1 MTRIVPLALILTP
14 LLTGGLALSACD
26 GGPASQPAREQ
37 AAPESGKTGSSAGD
51 TGVRAAAGAA
61 DTARGPLPEVD
72 PRTLPAPQVNGRPM
86 WAANRRLTAAE
97 AAQRQFARNGKDL
110 GARTLDDFVRKAQD
124 FTANPPAGAKSY
136 TRRNG
141 DRAIYDPKSNIF
153 AVVSKDGAP
162 RLIMKPQ
169 EGLAYWQKDKA
180 RDEAREEQR
189 RERRQTGRQDEDRG

>member
-1 MTRIVPLALILTP
+1 MTRIASLALILAP
-14 LLTGGLALSACD
+14 ILTVALAACD
-26 GGPASQPAREQ
+26 GGPASQPAREAP
-37 AAPESGKTGSSAGD
+37 AARDSGAAGSPGD

-72 PRTLPAPQVNGRPM
+72 PRTLPAPQMNGRPM

-97 AAQRQFARNGKDL
+97 AAQRQFTRNGKDL
-110 GARTLDDFVRKAQD
+110 GARDLDDFVRKAQA
-124 FTANPPAGAKSY
+124 FTSNPPAGAKSY

-141 DRAIYDPKSNIF
+141 DRAIYDPASNLF
-153 AVVSKDGAP
+153 AVVSKEGAP

-180 RDEAREEQR
+180 REEER
-189 RERRQTGRQDEDRG
+189 RDRRQTGKREDEQG